1 MPILH
6 IQFGGQSKTEDGG
19 VVQLPPSLVLAQRG
33 PVVQVVVMAAE
44 PLVSQLLQQGITPPE
59 PVAGLAL
66 IDTGASL
73 HVSMTMRPLA

>member
-6 IQFGGQSKTEDGG
+6 TQFRGEVKTADGG
-19 VVQLPPSLVLAQRG
+19 VVELPPALALAQGG

-44 PLVSQLLQQGITPPE
+44 PLLSQLLQQGITPLSLLPAWRSST
-59 PVAGLAL
+59 PGRR
-66 IDTGASL
+66 L